1 MDKFYE
7 LLKDSVLIQ
16 AIMALTCLATMVYM
30 AVMGLEIPAVFN
42 DAFWVILG
50 FYFGGK
56 GVVEVAKRLP
66 PPGGNPC

>member
-1 MDKFYE
+1 MDTLYK
-7 LLKDSVLIQ
+7 LLKESVLIQ
-16 AIMALTCLATMVYM
+16 AIMALTCLAVMVYM

-56 GVVEVAKRLP
+56 GMVEAAKRLP
-66 PPGGNPC
+66 